1 VTDKTRRLL
10 LTAALIGVAA
20 VWGSTFVMVQA
31 AVADY
36 PVFSFLAWRFAIAT
50 VAFAVIFPKTFGR
63 MQVRTIGTG
72 VIAGLLLTG
81 G

>member
-20 VWGSTFVMVQA
+20 VWGSTFVMVQT

-36 PVFSFLAWRFAIAT
+36 PVF
-50 VAFAVIFPKTFGR
+50 
-63 MQVRTIGTG
+63 
-72 VIAGLLLTG
+72 
-81 G
+81 